1 MVRRG
6 LDCTSIQSSSEGAL
20 SIVDILNVPENL
32 IQELEG
38 VTGGQGHESDSG
50 DAELG
55 QQYKSNNG
63 DVELGKCM

>member
-1 MVRRG
+1 M
-6 LDCTSIQSSSEGAL
+6 
-20 SIVDILNVPENL
+20 DILNLPENL

-38 VTGGQGHESDSG
+38 VTGGHGHESDSG

-63 DVELGKCM
+63 DVELGKSM